1 MRIDLKG
8 IEKTYGG
15 VRALRGVDLTLEPG
29 EVHALLGE
37 NGAGKSTLIKVLTGV
52 ERPDGGTLRVD
63 GQVLGFASPAAAV
76 RAGIGTVYQDLNLC
90 PNLDATGNL
99 FLGHEPRG
107 LGGAPDRTVMR
118 ARAQAVFGDLGV
130 DVPLGVPV
138 GRLPVS
144 LQQITAIAR
153 ALTLEA
159 RVLVFDEPTSAL
171 NRHETDR
178 LLDLIRTLR
187 GRGLAV
193 VYVTHKLF
201 EVYGVADRVSILR
214 DGANAASGPIRDFA
228 PAELTYAMLGQA
240 LEYMYPARR
249 PAPVGK
255 PTLRVEGLHSA
266 TLRGASFEL
275 RPGEVLGL
283 AGIEGSGAAELLRVL
298 FGLERRTAGEVEVGG
313 LPARLGS
320 PLSAIQVGLAFVP
333 ADRLGE
339 GNFSSM
345 SVGQNVLAVLRS
357 LGRRATGGEAA
368 LVTRL
373 LKLLNV
379 RTSGPGQRVT
389 ALSGGNQQKVI
400 FARWLAAGPRV
411 LLLDDPTRGVDVG
424 AKAEIYRI
432 LRELTGQGVSVLFSS
447 SDVAELVGLA
457 DRVVAVADGRCVAEL
472 EGSQLSE
479 AGVLEAI
486 SSRPQTGDALRDGGD
501 GVESRISA

>member
-1 MRIDLKG
+1 MRIDLEG
-8 IEKTYGG
+8 IIKTYGG
-15 VRALRGVDLTLEPG
+15 VRALRGVNLSLVPG

-37 NGAGKSTLIKVLTGV
+37 NGAGKSTLIKVLTGI
-52 ERPDGGTLRVD
+52 ERPDSGTLRIG
-63 GQVLGFASPAAAV
+63 GQVSSFASPAAAV

-90 PNLDATGNL
+90 PNLDATSNL
-99 FLGHEPRG
+99 FLGHEPAG
-107 LGGAPDRTVMR
+107 FGGGPDRVAMR
-118 ARAQAVFGDLGV
+118 RSAQQVFDDLGV
-130 DVPLGVPV
+130 KVPLGVPV

-159 RVLVFDEPTSAL
+159 KVLVFDEPTSAL
-171 NRHETDR
+171 NRHETEA
-178 LLDLIRTLR
+178 LLELIRGLR
-187 GRGLAV
+187 ARGLAV

-201 EVYGVADRVSILR
+201 EVYAVADQVTILR
-214 DGANAASGPIRDFA
+214 DGANAASGPIRELA
-228 PAELTYAMLGQA
+228 PADLTYAMLGQA
-240 LEYMYPARR
+240 LENMYPPRR
-249 PAPVGK
+249 ASRTGNAALKVQA
-255 PTLRVEGLHSA
+255 LHST
-266 TLRGASFEL
+266 TLRGASLEL

-283 AGIEGSGAAELLRVL
+283 AGIEGSGAAEVLRVL
-298 FGLERRTAGEVEVGG
+298 FGLEARTGGAVEVDGR
-313 LPARLGS
+313 PVSLGR
-320 PLSAIQVGLAFVP
+320 PLDAIRAGLAFVP
-333 ADRLGE
+333 ADRIGE
-339 GNFSSM
+339 GNFMYM
-345 SVGQNVLAVLRS
+345 SVSQNVLAVMHA
-357 LGRRATGGEAA
+357 LGRSVAEGEAA

-379 RTSGPGQRVT
+379 RASATAQRIS

-432 LRELTGQGVSVLFSS
+432 LRELSEQGVSVLFSS

-472 EGSQLSE
+472 EGTDLTE

-486 SSRPQTGDALRDGGD
+486 TSRPAPLPGGD
-501 GVESRISA
+501 GLERLTA